1 MAEKNNATCSIC
13 GKEYHLCLSC
23 KDSIQLA
30 PWKRFTDTSEHYKV
44 FQIVKGFST
53 GVYTKEEARNKF
65 KNVDLEDVESFRPH
79 IRDIVKDI
87 LKEPVVE
94 KQTVSQRKNYKK
106 IKVDEKV
113 VNNVTEVVQ
122 PIGIEEPTLDVCE

>member
-13 GKEYHLCLSC
+13 GNPYHLCLSC
-23 KDSIQLA
+23 RDSIQLA

-44 FQIVKGFST
+44 FQIVKGVST
-53 GVYTKEEARNKF
+53 GVYTKEEARSKF
-65 KNVDLEDVESFRPH
+65 KNVDLSDLDTFRPH
-79 IRDIVKDI
+79 IKSIIEDI

-94 KQTVSQRKNYKK
+94 KPTVSQRKNYKK

-113 VNNVTEVVQ
+113 VNDVEDDVVEIVQ
-122 PIGIEEPTLDVCE
+122 PIALDVCE